1 MYVNKRVSFAEAF
14 NSLVP
19 SLTQFS
25 VAYSLEKQER
35 AWYLFSRE

>member
-19 SLTQFS
+19 SLAQFS